1 MGTIH
6 WPYFVK
12 RKTHI
17 QGRILHAEMSQRDIA
32 EVYINFH
39 LYGLILGCDNYILC
53 RDLHH
58 FNLTTTTLF
67 NISK

>member
-1 MGTIH
+1 MGTIC

-17 QGRILHAEMSQRDIA
+17 QGRILHAEMSQKNIA

-39 LYGLILGCDNYILC
+39 LYGLNLGCDI
-53 RDLHH
+53 
-58 FNLTTTTLF
+58 F
-67 NISK
+67 IV

>member
-1 MGTIH
+1 MGTIS

-32 EVYINFH
+32 KVCNDFH
-39 LYGLILGCDNYILC
+39 LYGLILGCGI
-53 RDLHH
+53 
-58 FNLTTTTLF
+58 F
-67 NISK
+67 IV